1 MFKMI
6 KELWNYR
13 SMIESLVRRELR
25 GKYAA
30 SFLGFLWTFM
40 NPLLQLVVYTIVFS
54 VLFHNNIER
63 YYLYLFIGLVP
74 WMYFSAV
81 FTEGANCIVNQSSLV
96 KRIYFPRMVL
106 PISFSTSRFVN
117 MLLVFIVIFLV
128 IIVTGW
134 GMNPVALLCLPV
146 VFAVEYLL
154 VTGIAMFVSCLTV
167 YFRDLAYILGV
178 ISTLWMYATPLF
190 YSPDIIPEA
199 YRVYYNLNPM
209 VSIITAYRDILY
221 YKRVP
226 ALETLLLAVVLGLLV
241 LIVGTILF
249 TILNRR
255 FAEEL

>member
-1 MFKMI
+1 MFKAI
-6 KELWNYR
+6 KELWSYR

-54 VLFHNNIER
+54 VIFHNDIDCF
-63 YYLYLFIGLVP
+63 YLYLFIGLVP

-81 FTEGANCIVNQSSLV
+81 FTEGANCVVSQSSLV
-96 KRIYFPRMVL
+96 KKIYFPRMVL
-106 PISFSTSRFVN
+106 PISFSTSRFIN

-134 GMNPVALLCLPV
+134 GINPIALLFLPI

-154 VTGIAMFVSCLTV
+154 VTGIAMFVSGLTV
-167 YFRDLAYILGV
+167 YFRDLSYILGV

-190 YSPDIIPEA
+190 YSPDIIPES
-199 YRVYYNLNPM
+199 YKIYYNLNPM
-209 VSIITAYRDILY
+209 VSVIIAYRDILY
-221 YKRVP
+221 YKRIP
-226 ALETLLLAVVLGLLV
+226 ALETLTNAVILGLLV
-241 LIVGTILF
+241 LISGSFLF
-249 TILNRR
+249 SKLNRR

>member
-1 MFKMI
+1 MFKTI
-6 KELWNYR
+6 KELWAYR

-40 NPLLQLVVYTIVFS
+40 NPLLQLIVYTIVFS
-54 VLFHNNIER
+54 VIFHNNIDR
-63 YYLYLFIGLVP
+63 FYLYLFIGLVP

-81 FTEGANCIVNQSSLV
+81 FTEGADCVVNQSSLV
-96 KRIYFPRMVL
+96 KKIYFPRMVL
-106 PISFSTSRFVN
+106 PISFSTSRFIN

-134 GMNPVALLCLPV
+134 GINPIALLFLPI

-154 VTGIAMFVSCLTV
+154 VTGIAMFVSGLTV
-167 YFRDLAYILGV
+167 YFRDLSYILGV

-190 YSPDIIPEA
+190 YSPDIIPES
-199 YRVYYNLNPM
+199 YKIYYNLNPM
-209 VSIITAYRDILY
+209 VSVIIAYRDILY
-221 YKRVP
+221 YKRIP
-226 ALETLLLAVVLGLLV
+226 ALETLTNAVILGLLV
-241 LIVGTILF
+241 LISGSFLF
-249 TILNRR
+249 SKLNRR

>member
-1 MFKMI
+1 MLKTI

-13 SMIESLVRRELR
+13 AMIESLVKRELR

-40 NPLLQLVVYTIVFS
+40 NPLLQLIVYTIVFS
-54 VLFHNNIER
+54 AIFHNNIDR
-63 YYLYLFIGLVP
+63 FYLYLFIGLVP

-81 FTEGANCIVNQSSLV
+81 FTEGANCVVNQSNLV
-96 KRIYFPRMVL
+96 KRIQFPRMVL
-106 PISFSTSRFVN
+106 PISFSTSRFIN

-134 GMNPVALLCLPV
+134 GINPVALLFLPI

-154 VTGIAMFVSCLTV
+154 VTGIAMLVSCLTV

-190 YSPDIIPEA
+190 YSPDIVPEA
-199 YRVYYNLNPM
+199 YRGYYNLNPM
-209 VSIITAYRDILY
+209 VSIITAFRDILY
-221 YKRVP
+221 YKRIP
-226 ALETLLLAVVLGLLV
+226 ALETLTLAIVLGLLI
-241 LIVGTILF
+241 LIIGTLLF
-249 TILNRR
+249 NFLNRR

>member
-6 KELWNYR
+6 KELWTYR

-40 NPLLQLVVYTIVFS
+40 NPLLQLIVYTIVFT
-54 VLFHNNIER
+54 VIFHNSIER

-74 WMYFSAV
+74 WMYFSSV
-81 FTEGANCIVNQSSLV
+81 FTEGANCVVHQSSLV

-106 PISFSTSRFVN
+106 PIAFSTSRFIN

-134 GMNPVALLCLPV
+134 EIDLVALLFLPI

-199 YRVYYNLNPM
+199 YRMYYNLNPM

-221 YKRVP
+221 DRHIP
-226 ALETLLLAVVLGLLV
+226 ALETLILATVLGLLV
-241 LIVGTILF
+241 LTIGALLF

>member
-13 SMIESLVRRELR
+13 SMIESLVKRELR

-54 VLFHNNIER
+54 VLFNNNIDR
-63 YYLYLFIGLVP
+63 FYLYLFIGLVP

-81 FTEGANCIVNQSSLV
+81 FTEGANCIVRQSSLV

-106 PISFSTSRFVN
+106 PIAFSTSRFIN

-134 GMNPVALLCLPV
+134 GVNPVALLCLPV

-190 YSPDIIPEA
+190 YSPDVIPEA
-199 YRVYYNLNPM
+199 YRGYYNLNPM
-209 VSIITAYRDILY
+209 VSIIMAYRDILY

>member
-1 MFKMI
+1 
-6 KELWNYR
+6 
-13 SMIESLVRRELR
+13 
-25 GKYAA
+25 
-30 SFLGFLWTFM
+30 
-40 NPLLQLVVYTIVFS
+40 
-54 VLFHNNIER
+54 
-63 YYLYLFIGLVP
+63 
-74 WMYFSAV
+74 MYFSAV
-81 FTEGANCIVNQSSLV
+81 FTEGANCVVNQSGLI
-96 KRIYFPRMVL
+96 KKIYFPRMVL

-134 GMNPVALLCLPV
+134 GINPVALLFLPI

-199 YRVYYNLNPM
+199 YRGYYNLNPM
-209 VSIITAYRDILY
+209 VSIITAFRDILY
-221 YKRVP
+221 YKRIP
-226 ALETLLLAVVLGLLV
+226 ALETLTLAVILGVAVLAIGSA
-241 LIVGTILF
+241 LF
-249 TILNRR
+249 NILNRR